1 MDLIRWEPR
10 RRLIRNLF
18 DDFFDMVQSP
28 TLARRGWPNG
38 DMREPAID
46 LIDSKNEL
54 IVKAELPGVKK
65 EDVTI
70 SLVNNSLTIKGE
82 MEKEEETKKEAY
94 SRRERAYGTYTRTV
108 SLPME
113 IDSDKMRA
121 KFKNGVLEI
130 SLPKKTETQ
139 SREITIEAE

>member
-1 MDLIRWEPR
+1 M
-10 RRLIRNLF
+10 
-18 DDFFDMVQSP
+18 
-28 TLARRGWPNG
+28 
-38 DMREPAID
+38 
-46 LIDSKNEL
+46 
-54 IVKAELPGVKK
+54 
-65 EDVTI
+65 
-70 SLVNNSLTIKGE
+70 TIKGE

-94 SRRERAYGTYTRTV
+94 YRRERAYGTYTRTV